1 MWDFRGVWSKAKGTT
16 AATGAGASELPILRQ
31 GPAHRMVFFYPGE
44 EGTYVENVEVTLYVN
59 GIVHFKAGPEESTTH
74 LKNCEILWT
83 SEQASQ
89 KLPVDDRTSKVRL
102 LKPGASRKD
111 SDSEVQADSPAGRT
125 TKVRDHEDQ
134 PEDEV

>member
-1 MWDFRGVWSKAKGTT
+1 
-16 AATGAGASELPILRQ
+16 
-31 GPAHRMVFFYPGE
+31 MVFFYPGE
-44 EGTYVENVEVTLYVN
+44 EGTYVENVDVTLYVN

-83 SEQASQ
+83 SEQASP
-89 KLPVDDRTSKVRL
+89 KLPVDDRSSKVRL

-111 SDSEVQADSPAGRT
+111 ADPEVRAEAPAGRS

-134 PEDEV
+134 PEDDI